1 VRRALAKAREGDA
14 PLALTHLAL
23 AGVGRLTDPRDD
35 ARRLFIADGLMK
47 AGVLPRT
54 ILEALG
60 GDPPAQGDLARA
72 YNPDQ
77 PRVPAGSGR
86 ESGQWTSGD
95 FDDDA
100 PAASPPSPHG
110 VQVADNS
117 PNWAQYLSPV
127 GTAEA
132 AERTGAPFNGVGPN
146 KQHDRAVAESMANF
160 EAMGLIVVAI
170 GNAARVTIPGFATPR
185 IYDFIALDPDSG
197 ELVGVEVKSTK
208 FDAIFLNP
216 FQVEKDVAIYA
227 LGGVKVD
234 SLDAFLTSVAYDTA
248 CDGCENIRVR
258 TIYLHARL
266 LNAGIPF
273 YTRHYIGSEQ
283 Q

>member
-1 VRRALAKAREGDA
+1 
-14 PLALTHLAL
+14 LTHLAL
-23 AGVGRLTDPRDD
+23 AGAGRLTEPRDD

-47 AGVLPRT
+47 ASVPPRT
-54 ILEALG
+54 ILSVLG
-60 GDPPAQGDLARA
+60 GAPAPADLDRA

-77 PRVPAGSGR
+77 PRVPAGNGR

-95 FDDDA
+95 WADEA
-100 PAASPPSPHG
+100 RAASPHSPSG
-110 VQVADNS
+110 VQIADSS
-117 PNWAQYLSPV
+117 PNWAQYLNPV

-132 AERTGAPFNGVGPN
+132 AEHTGAPFNGVGPN
-146 KQHDRAVAESMANF
+146 KQHDRAVEESKANF
-160 EAMGLIVVAI
+160 KSMGLIIAPKEA
-170 GNAARVTIPGFATPR
+170 NAVTIPGFATPR
-185 IYDFIALDPDSG
+185 IYEFIALDPDTG